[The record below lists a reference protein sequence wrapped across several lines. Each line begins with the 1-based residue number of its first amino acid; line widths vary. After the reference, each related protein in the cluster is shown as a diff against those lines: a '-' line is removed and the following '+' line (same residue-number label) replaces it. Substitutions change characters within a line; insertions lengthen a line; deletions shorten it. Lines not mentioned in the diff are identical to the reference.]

1 MLKLDF
7 PGGSV
12 ENILPTN
19 AGDARYAGSIPGS
32 GKSPGGGN
40 GNALQYSCPENPM
53 DMSLAGHSAQGYK
66 DSNTTEHAHTHS
78 VKLGFD
84 PISDT
89 EFYLK

>member
-12 ENILPTN
+12 ENNPPAN
-19 AGDARYAGSIPGS
+19 AGDTRDAGSIPGS

-40 GNALQYSCPENPM
+40 GNALQYSCLENPM
-53 DMSLAGHSAQGYK
+53 DMSLAGYSGQGYK